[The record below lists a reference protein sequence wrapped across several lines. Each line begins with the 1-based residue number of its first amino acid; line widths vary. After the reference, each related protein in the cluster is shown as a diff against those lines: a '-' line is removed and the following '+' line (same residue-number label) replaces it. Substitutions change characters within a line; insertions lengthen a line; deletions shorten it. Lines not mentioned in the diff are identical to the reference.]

1 VFLSLS
7 GTIATVSFVVLA
19 ALRPPAV
26 AASKQSPEAIGPL
39 LRDPRTRLG
48 LVVLL
53 LGGLVGGALALVVP
67 VDLARFDVAVV
78 VAFFTAAAI
87 AQTVATPL
95 IGRWADSRGPLVPVA
110 AGAAAIIPSLMLLGM
125 AGAGPTFVG
134 AAFVAVVVA
143 GAAFWAPGT
152 VLTLGSRRDALP
164 GLALAVGTV
173 AWLGS
178 YSAGTL
184 AAGVVM
190 DAGARAAA
198 VWMLIVPAAGA
209 WWLAVRGRWLPR

>member
-1 VFLSLS
+1 
-7 GTIATVSFVVLA
+7 VVLA
-19 ALRPPAV
+19 AYGHPLSQRASSLRKQSGRCSGTLGLGSASSFFSW
-26 AASKQSPEAIGPL
+26 AASW
-39 LRDPRTRLG
+39 
-48 LVVLL
+48 
-53 LGGLVGGALALVVP
+53 GGALALVVP

-78 VAFFTAAAI
+78 
-87 AQTVATPL
+87 
-95 IGRWADSRGPLVPVA
+95 GRVLHGGRDRADGRDASDRAVGGQSRASRPVA

-143 GAAFWAPGT
+143 GAASGRPARSS
-152 VLTLGSRRDALP
+152 TLGSRRDALP